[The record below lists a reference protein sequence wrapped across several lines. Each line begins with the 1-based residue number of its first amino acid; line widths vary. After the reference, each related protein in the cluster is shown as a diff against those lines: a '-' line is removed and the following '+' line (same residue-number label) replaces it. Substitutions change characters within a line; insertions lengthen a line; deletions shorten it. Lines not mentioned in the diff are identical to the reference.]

1 MVVRMMRR
9 LREEMVSFNSLRQ
22 TLSTLMYQLQRILR
36 SFLYFCRGELNESS
50 LREAGRRISRQEVMI
65 WVRELELI

>member
-9 LREEMVSFNSLRQ
+9 LWEETVSFNSLRQ
-22 TLSTLMYQLQRILR
+22 TLSTLMYQLHEILR
-36 SFLYFCRGELNESS
+36 SFLDFCRGELNESS